1 MTTSHVSPLTLDAL
15 ALGALDRDREAE
27 IHAHLA
33 GCAECRGARDAA
45 AALREHFT
53 ARVLPR
59 GLPARRPPRWRW
71 LVAPAL
77 SAALAVALL
86 VVLWP
91 RALPPAPNDLG
102 IKGTA
107 SWQVFANRSGHT
119 FAVHD
124 GTELAAGDRIR
135 FIVVP
140 GGARY
145 LLVASVDGRG
155 AVTIYYPYEG
165 SQSAPIDGE
174 RFELTGSIVLDAA
187 PGPERIY
194 ALLSDEPITADAV
207 RAPLRVVAR
216 GGAVAIRGTYTLPVP
231 VRAQASLVFE
241 KVAP

>member
-1 MTTSHVSPLTLDAL
+1 MTTSHVSAFALDAL

-33 GCAECRGARDAA
+33 GCVDCRGARDRA

-53 ARVLPR
+53 IRVLPR
-59 GLPARRPPRWRW
+59 GLQARRYHRW
-71 LVAPAL
+71 LWLAVPAL
-77 SAALAVALL
+77 AAALL

-91 RALPPAPNDLG
+91 RLKPEPSDLG

-165 SQSAPIDGE
+165 SQSAPIDGD

-207 RAPLRVVAR
+207 RAPLHMVAR
-216 GGAVAIRGTYTLPVP
+216 GGAVAIRGTYALPVP

>member
-1 MTTSHVSPLTLDAL
+1 MTASHPSSFALDAL
-15 ALGALDRDREAE
+15 ALGALDPDREAE
-27 IHAHLA
+27 IRAHLA
-33 GCAECRGARDAA
+33 SCAACHGAHEAA

-53 ARVLPR
+53 LRVLPR
-59 GLPARRPPRWRW
+59 GLPERPRHRW
-71 LVAPAL
+71 LWLAVP
-77 SAALAVALL
+77 ALAVALL
-86 VVLWP
+86 IVLWP
-91 RALPPAPNDLG
+91 RREPSELSDLG

-107 SWQVFANRSGHT
+107 SWQVFANRGGHT

-124 GTELAAGDRIR
+124 GTGLAAGDRIR
-135 FIVVP
+135 FIVMP
-140 GGARY
+140 AGARY

-155 AVTIYYPYEG
+155 AVTIYYPYQG
-165 SQSAPIDGE
+165 SQSAPIDGD

-207 RAPLRVVAR
+207 TAPLRMVAS
-216 GGAVAIRGTYTLPVP
+216 GGAVAIRGTHALPVP

>member
-1 MTTSHVSPLTLDAL
+1 MTTSHVSAFTLDAL
-15 ALGALDRDREAE
+15 ALGALDPDREAAA
-27 IHAHLA
+27 HAHVA
-33 GCAECRGARDAA
+33 SCAACRGARDAA
-45 AALREHFT
+45 AALREHFMI
-53 ARVLPR
+53 RVLPR
-59 GLPARRPPRWRW
+59 GLPARRHHRW
-71 LVAPAL
+71 LWLAVPAL
-77 SAALAVALL
+77 AAALL
-86 VVLWP
+86 VALWP
-91 RALPPAPNDLG
+91 RLEPPEQGDLG

-135 FIVVP
+135 FVVVP

-207 RAPLRVVAR
+207 RAPLRMVAH
-216 GGAVAIRGTYTLPVP
+216 GGAVAIRGTYALPVP

>member
-1 MTTSHVSPLTLDAL
+1 MTTSHLSALTLDAL

-27 IHAHLA
+27 VQAHLA
-33 GCAECRGARDAA
+33 SCTACRGAHDAA

-53 ARVLPR
+53 LRVLPR
-59 GLPARRPPRWRW
+59 GLQARRRPRWVW
-71 LVAPAL
+71 LAVPAL
-77 SAALAVALL
+77 AAVLLA
-86 VVLWP
+86 VLWP
-91 RALPPAPNDLG
+91 HPAQPELSDLG
-102 IKGTA
+102 VKGTA

-165 SQSAPIDGE
+165 SQSAPINGE

-207 RAPLRVVAR
+207 RTPLRQVAG
-216 GGAVAIRGTYTLPVP
+216 GGAVAIRGTYSLPVP
-231 VRAQASLVFE
+231 VRAQISLVFE

>member
-1 MTTSHVSPLTLDAL
+1 MTTTHVSPLTLDAL

-33 GCAECRGARDAA
+33 GCADCRGARDAA

-53 ARVLPR
+53 IRVLPR
-59 GLPARRPPRWRW
+59 GLRARRSHRW
-71 LVAPAL
+71 LWLAVPAL
-77 SAALAVALL
+77 AAAL
-86 VVLWP
+86 VVMLWLRP
-91 RALPPAPNDLG
+91 KPPELAGLDGLA

-187 PGPERIY
+187 LGPERIY

-231 VRAQASLVFE
+231 VRAQTSLVFE